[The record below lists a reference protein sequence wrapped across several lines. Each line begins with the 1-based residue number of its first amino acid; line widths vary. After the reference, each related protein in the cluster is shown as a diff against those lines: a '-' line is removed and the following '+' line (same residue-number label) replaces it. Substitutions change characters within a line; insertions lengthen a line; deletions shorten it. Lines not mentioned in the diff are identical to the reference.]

1 MKKIKFA
8 FIITLMMLTTGP
20 AFGQI
25 LYGLKKT
32 ENGSSTIPFDV
43 VTIDPMSGNTEIVLS
58 SNSLIGVAAG
68 ASTYDQ
74 QNRRYICWGFDTQN
88 NQQLYVMDLDD
99 LETTSTPFSATQAIE
114 MEYDLQTQKAYG
126 LWWDGSAEHF
136 GEIDLNTGLV
146 SSIAILPGVEAVAI
160 GNSTFDSNTGTYIF
174 IGVDTNQYKLYSIDA
189 ATGAILNAPT
199 IWQNDDRY
207 SALEFNNQNGGKLYG
222 LYQDTD
228 YDNYSQ
234 TYQAYYTD
242 LRLAEIDLTTG
253 ASTVIDPQSAVV
265 SGFIPGYALGGLCFD
280 QQTQTYI
287 VRVQNETGGYL
298 KLVDTSN
305 ANVIASTAISNDN
318 YFYELQVDNYSFAN
332 AFYNLSAS
340 NPNAA
345 NASEVIVDLKIYPNP
360 ALNHF
365 TLEAAERIER
375 YTIYSTH
382 GAVVK
387 QATVTNDFQV
397 QIDNLA
403 SGAYFIVVTTA
414 KGVAR
419 KQFIVR

>member
-1 MKKIKFA
+1 
-8 FIITLMMLTTGP
+8 MLTTGS

-114 MEYDLQTQKAYG
+114 MEYDLQTQRAYG

-253 ASTVIDPQSAVV
+253 VSTVIDPQSAVV

-382 GAVVK
+382 GAIVK
-387 QATVTNDFQV
+387 QSTVTNDFQV

>member
-114 MEYDLQTQKAYG
+114 MEYDLQTQRAYG

-253 ASTVIDPQSAVV
+253 VSTVIDPQSAVV

-382 GAVVK
+382 GAIVK
-387 QATVTNDFQV
+387 QSTVTNDFQV

>member
-8 FIITLMMLTTGP
+8 FIIALMMITSGA
-20 AFGQI
+20 AFGQT

-43 VTIDPMSGNTEIVLS
+43 VTIDPMSGSTEIVLS

-74 QNRRYICWGFDTQN
+74 QNSRYICWGFDTQN

-99 LETTSTPFSATQAIE
+99 LETTSTPFSAIQAIE

-136 GEIDLNTGLV
+136 GEIDLTTGLV

-189 ATGAILNAPT
+189 ATGTILNAPT

-222 LYQDTD
+222 LYQDKD

-234 TYQAYYTD
+234 TYQTYYTD

-253 ASTVIDPQSAVV
+253 VSTIIDPQSAVV

-345 NASEVIVDLKIYPNP
+345 NASEAIVDLKIYPNP
-360 ALNHF
+360 VLNHF

-387 QATVTNDFQV
+387 QATLTNDFQV

-414 KGVAR
+414 KGTAR

>member
-114 MEYDLQTQKAYG
+114 MEYDLQTQRAYG

-253 ASTVIDPQSAVV
+253 VSTVIDPQSAVV

-298 KLVDTSN
+298 KLVDASN

-345 NASEVIVDLKIYPNP
+345 NASEAIVDLKIYPNP

-382 GAVVK
+382 GAIVK
-387 QATVTNDFQV
+387 QATVTNDFRV

>member
-253 ASTVIDPQSAVV
+253 VSTVIDPQSAVV

-382 GAVVK
+382 GAIVK
-387 QATVTNDFQV
+387 QSTVTNDFQV

-403 SGAYFIVVTTA
+403 SGSYFIVVTTA

>member
-345 NASEVIVDLKIYPNP
+345 NASEAIVDLKIYPNP

>member
-8 FIITLMMLTTGP
+8 FIIALMMITSGA
-20 AFGQI
+20 AFCQI

-74 QNRRYICWGFDTQN
+74 QNSRYICWGFDTQN

-99 LETTSTPFSATQAIE
+99 LETTSTPFSAIQAIE

-136 GEIDLNTGLV
+136 GEIDLTTGLV
-146 SSIAILPGVEAVAI
+146 SSIAILPVVEAVAI

-189 ATGAILNAPT
+189 ATGTILNAPT

-222 LYQDTD
+222 LYQDKD

-234 TYQAYYTD
+234 TYQTYYTD

-253 ASTVIDPQSAVV
+253 V
-265 SGFIPGYALGGLCFD
+265 
-280 QQTQTYI
+280 
-287 VRVQNETGGYL
+287 
-298 KLVDTSN
+298 
-305 ANVIASTAISNDN
+305 
-318 YFYELQVDNYSFAN
+318 
-332 AFYNLSAS
+332 
-340 NPNAA
+340 
-345 NASEVIVDLKIYPNP
+345 
-360 ALNHF
+360 
-365 TLEAAERIER
+365 
-375 YTIYSTH
+375 
-382 GAVVK
+382 
-387 QATVTNDFQV
+387 
-397 QIDNLA
+397 
-403 SGAYFIVVTTA
+403 
-414 KGVAR
+414 
-419 KQFIVR
+419 

>member
-1 MKKIKFA
+1 
-8 FIITLMMLTTGP
+8 MLTTGS

-253 ASTVIDPQSAVV
+253 VSTVIDPQSAVV

-382 GAVVK
+382 GAIVK
-387 QATVTNDFQV
+387 QSTVTNDFQV

>member
-114 MEYDLQTQKAYG
+114 MEYDLQTQRAYG

-189 ATGAILNAPT
+189 ATGAILSAPS

-234 TYQAYYTD
+234 TYQTYYID

-253 ASTVIDPQSAVV
+253 VSTVIDPQSAVV

-345 NASEVIVDLKIYPNP
+345 NASEAIVDLKIYPNP

-387 QATVTNDFQV
+387 QATVTNDFRV

>member
-1 MKKIKFA
+1 MKKIKLV
-8 FIITLMMLTTGP
+8 IIIGLMIIASGS

-43 VTIDPMSGNTEIVLS
+43 VSIDPMTGNTEIVLS
-58 SNSLIGVAAG
+58 TNSLIGVAAG

-74 QNRRYICWGFDTQN
+74 QNSRYICWGFDTQN
-88 NQQLYVMDLDD
+88 NRQLYVMDLDD
-99 LETTSTPFSATQAIE
+99 LETTSTPFTATQAIE
-114 MEYDLQTQKAYG
+114 MEYDLQTQKTYG

-136 GEIDLNTGLV
+136 GEIDLSTGLV
-146 SSIAILPGVEAVAI
+146 SSIAILPGVEAVAV

-174 IGVDTNQYKLYSIDA
+174 IGLEANQYKLYSVDA
-189 ATGAILNAPT
+189 ATGNIISAPT

-234 TYQAYYTD
+234 TYQTYYTD

-253 ASTVIDPQSAVV
+253 VSTVIDPQSAVM

-287 VRVQNETGGYL
+287 IRVQNETGGFL
-298 KLVDTSN
+298 KLVDVSN
-305 ANVIASTAISNDN
+305 ANVIASTPIDNDN

-332 AFYNLSAS
+332 AFYNLSSS
-340 NPNAA
+340 NPNAGA
-345 NASEVIVDLKIYPNP
+345 ETAILNNLKIYPNP
-360 ALNHF
+360 AQSYL
-365 TLEAAERIER
+365 TIETSEPVER
-375 YTIYSTH
+375 YAIFDVQ
-382 GAVVK
+382 GALIK
-387 QATVTNDFQV
+387 QSSDFNPTQIQV
-397 QIDNLA
+397 DDLA
-403 SGAYFIVVTTA
+403 SGAYFIVVSTA
-414 KGVAR
+414 KGTAQ
-419 KQFIVR
+419 KQFIVQ

>member
-1 MKKIKFA
+1 
-8 FIITLMMLTTGP
+8 MLTTGP

-114 MEYDLQTQKAYG
+114 MEYDLQTQRAYG

-174 IGVDTNQYKLYSIDA
+174 IGVDTNDYKLYSIDA
-189 ATGAILNAPT
+189 ATGAILSAPT

-234 TYQAYYTD
+234 TYQTYYID

-253 ASTVIDPQSAVV
+253 VSTVIDPQSAVV

-382 GAVVK
+382 GAIVK
-387 QATVTNDFQV
+387 QSTVTNDFQV
-397 QIDNLA
+397 QIENLA
-403 SGAYFIVVTTA
+403 SGSYFIVVTTA

>member
-8 FIITLMMLTTGP
+8 FIIALMMITTGSS
-20 AFGQI
+20 FGQT

-43 VTIDPMSGNTEIVLS
+43 VTIDPMSGSTEIVLS

-74 QNRRYICWGFDTQN
+74 QNSRYICWGFDTQN

-99 LETTSTPFSATQAIE
+99 LETTSTPFSAIQAIE

-136 GEIDLNTGLV
+136 GEIDLTTGLV

-189 ATGAILNAPT
+189 ATGTILNAPT

-222 LYQDTD
+222 LYQDKD

-234 TYQAYYTD
+234 TYQTYYTD

-253 ASTVIDPQSAVV
+253 VSTVIDPQSAVV

-298 KLVDTSN
+298 KLVDASN
-305 ANVIASTAISNDN
+305 ANVIASTAITNDN

-340 NPNAA
+340 NPSAIND
-345 NASEVIVDLKIYPNP
+345 SEAILDIKIYPNP

-365 TLEAAERIER
+365 TIDAPERIEH
-375 YTIYSTH
+375 YTIYSAQ
-382 GAVVK
+382 GAIVK
-387 QATVTNDFQV
+387 QGAESNDFQV
-397 QIDNLA
+397 QINNLA

-414 KGVAR
+414 KGTAR